1 MNSSLLRSIMALFGD
16 TNKSLADYLGLT
28 EQTMSKKIYE
38 KEAEFKLGEIR
49 MIKKRYGLTP
59 EQVAHI
65 FFAE

>member
-38 KEAEFKLGEIR
+38 KCQTEKFTYCVI
-49 MIKKRYGLTP
+49 LT
-59 EQVAHI
+59 I
-65 FFAE
+65 